1 MSRAVPA
8 EVTELVHQARE
19 STTCPRCAG
28 HRRGCVGCRGSGRPD
43 GDLEAQIL
51 VERLSRA
58 LLDAY
63 GLP

>member
-8 EVTELVHQARE
+8 EVTELVRQARE
-19 STTCPRCAG
+19 STTCVRCAG
-28 HRRGCVGCRGSGRPD
+28 HRVGCMVCRGSGRPT
-43 GDLEAQIL
+43 GYLEDQIL
-51 VERLSRA
+51 IERLSRA